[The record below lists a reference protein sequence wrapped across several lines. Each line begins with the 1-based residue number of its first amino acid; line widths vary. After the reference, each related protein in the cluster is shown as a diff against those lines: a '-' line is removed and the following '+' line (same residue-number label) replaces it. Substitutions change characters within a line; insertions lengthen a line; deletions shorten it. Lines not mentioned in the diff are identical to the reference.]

1 MEHFLI
7 CQLTCTLTTKRTGEK
22 KNHSKE
28 GETVL
33 FLVSVGAFPSSKHF
47 MWEDLKRCYPAIS
60 SNTNWATHNQQH
72 DASDYHKLG
81 GAFMRP
87 LGPNSLKIKWL
98 ISLLLQHP
106 KPPELLSTFKQKRK
120 KGGGGGGRK

>member
-7 CQLTCTLTTKRTGEK
+7 CQLTCTLTTKRTGE

-81 GAFMRP
+81 DAFMRP